1 VPLLFEAYYNY
12 LGHFTLMQNSTV
24 DKMLQKVMSFEEA
37 DLEKVLEVYANHN
50 HLGYFPSYKVTAAVI
65 QSTRANGDVY
75 RKLLDILL
83 ISPLIKFDKEVTNSL
98 INDIQDPSNP
108 HSTFSLLYKILAQRQ
123 AFGLLDGIITGR
135 DLLGHLVVAL

>member
-1 VPLLFEAYYNY
+1 
-12 LGHFTLMQNSTV
+12 
-24 DKMLQKVMSFEEA
+24 
-37 DLEKVLEVYANHN
+37 
-50 HLGYFPSYKVTAAVI
+50 
-65 QSTRANGDVY
+65 
-75 RKLLDILL
+75 
-83 ISPLIKFDKEVTNSL
+83 L

>member
-37 DLEKVLEVYANHN
+37 DLE
-50 HLGYFPSYKVTAAVI
+50 
-65 QSTRANGDVY
+65 
-75 RKLLDILL
+75 
-83 ISPLIKFDKEVTNSL
+83 
-98 INDIQDPSNP
+98 NDIQDPSNP